1 MLFFARI
8 NAGVLCSFLCFPI
21 YSTAA
26 ENSYHEGDSINLDN
40 VYIYT
45 SLYNQHFSPDPEHN
59 DDQNML
65 GIEFRMTNKW
75 LYGFSLFD
83 NSFGQG
89 SELLYA
95 GYIWKLSEPDMF
107 RSGRHYLKLIGG
119 LLHGYKGKYKDKIPF
134 NGLGVAPAILPGY
147 GYQYKNYT
155 VEATLGGVSII
166 LFTVGYA
173 F

>member
-8 NAGVLCSFLCFPI
+8 IISILCSFLFFPI
-21 YSTAA
+21 HSMAA
-26 ENSYHEGDSINLDN
+26 ENYYHEGDSINLDS

-45 SLYNQHFSPDPEHN
+45 SLYNKHFSPDPDHN
-59 DDQNML
+59 DDQNMF

-83 NSFGQG
+83 NSFGQD

-95 GYIWKLSEPDMF
+95 GYIWNLSEYDIF

-119 LLHGYKGKYKDKIPF
+119 LLHGYRGEYKDKIPF

-147 GYQYKNYT
+147 GYQYKNYKI
-155 VEATLGGVSII
+155 EATLGGVSII